1 MNECNAIEYS
11 TIFFMYANL
20 FVIYNDVQTYNTC
33 DMLKQHSWTSTFV
46 GMYVCDFEI
55 TDIHY
60 DGAAKGKLRD
70 LTNRNIHPPGRHV
83 AKAERAVRTMKEQL
97 CIEENFKLP

>member
-1 MNECNAIEYS
+1 MSAMPSNTRQYS
-11 TIFFMYANL
+11 SCMLIYLLYIMMYKLTIL
-20 FVIYNDVQTYNTC
+20 
-33 DMLKQHSWTSTFV
+33 MLKQHSWTSTFV
-46 GMYVCDFEI
+46 GMYVCDLEI

-83 AKAERAVRTMKEQL
+83 AKAERAVVR
-97 CIEENFKLP
+97 